1 MAHLSMVIGST
12 LTSGLN
18 QIMAPGG
25 IMNGDNED
33 ALTAMEIEA
42 GTVGSDRGTRINVT
56 YLTGISNDF
65 SHMVRSSTR

>member
-18 QIMAPGG
+18 QIMALGG

-33 ALTAMEIEA
+33 SLAAMGIEA
-42 GTVGSDRGTRINVT
+42 GTAGSDRGTSISVM
-56 YLTGISNDF
+56 YFIGISSDF
-65 SHMVRSSTR
+65 SHLVHSSIR